1 MHRRRARNA
10 SATACAISLMAGSA
24 GAAETDA
31 GANAVANANPQSP
44 TTSACKG
51 SRSCDQWLPSLGLG
65 LGFNW
70 QQTTGDLDATPAPGV
85 SFDAFANS
93 EGSTLFKPT
102 LTPDLMIESQALSES
117 FGKPRAFLQLGA
129 TFPLGEESTV
139 NNVVGE
145 TGGVAEDP
153 QLFLTIEWDAQWYT
167 GVGVSFEVPIASRI
181 VIVKPAFNYIGQ
193 SIEWVATAEQQID
206 TALGSPLVPF
216 TTSEAQIHHGL
227 AGSLQIETDLDSIG
241 PVTPAVF
248 IRGLVGAWIWG
259 DRTALLPVDTF
270 ASDGRASFVT
280 TSQAELEALHFSL
293 GVGIRLTWTGS

>member
-31 GANAVANANPQSP
+31 GANAVANTNPQSP
-44 TTSACKG
+44 TKSACKG
-51 SRSCDQWLPSLGLG
+51 SRSCDRWLPSVGLG
-65 LGFNW
+65 IGFNW
-70 QQTTGDLDATPAPGV
+70 QQTSGDLDATPAPGV
-85 SFDAFANS
+85 SFAAFANS

-102 LTPDLMIESQALSES
+102 LTPDLMIESRALSES

-129 TFPLGEESTV
+129 TFPLGNESTV
-139 NNVVGE
+139 NNVLGDS
-145 TGGVAEDP
+145 GGVAEDP

-181 VIVKPAFNYIGQ
+181 VVVKPAFNYIGQ